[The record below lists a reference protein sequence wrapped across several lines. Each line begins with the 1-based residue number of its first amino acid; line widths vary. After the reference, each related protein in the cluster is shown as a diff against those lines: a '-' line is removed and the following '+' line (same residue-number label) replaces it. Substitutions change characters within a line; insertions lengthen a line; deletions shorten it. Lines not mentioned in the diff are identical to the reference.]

1 MDLKPVAIYDVAAA
15 PVTFD
20 FVKFLAAA
28 RIFFAAQRGSTEFD
42 VVILCDRFRNWS
54 AREKSMSLSERQ
66 WRLHNLLLPILE
78 LAPDVRSIAL
88 TFNRSEVSQLKG
100 DLIYPS
106 GYDAWNPKIPYLD
119 NVINYLYKSTDIPPH
134 LFVAPEQAKEYAKDF
149 LRDLK
154 SPVVF
159 SLRKARYDASRDS
172 LDGLTEDLITEV
184 TAAGHD
190 AVVIPDQE
198 TELGAGFSHESAR
211 LVPEA
216 SHSLALRLALHE
228 QASLTVIPSC
238 GLLGILY
245 LAKKLIPMIIYRPVT
260 AGHAVSSK
268 EALQKLGFNVGEK
281 RGLPWGPD
289 NQHWIWSE
297 DPSLEDLRESLSE
310 LLPASSEA

>member
-1 MDLKPVAIYDVAAA
+1 MDLRPVAIYDVAAA

-119 NVINYLYKSTDIPPH
+119 NAINYLYKSTDIPPH
-134 LFVAPEQAKEYAKDF
+134 LFVAPEQATEYAKNF

-172 LDGLTEDLITEV
+172 IDELTKDLITEV
-184 TAAGHD
+184 T
-190 AVVIPDQE
+190 
-198 TELGAGFSHESAR
+198 ELGMTRWSYPIRR
-211 LVPEA
+211 LNW
-216 SHSLALRLALHE
+216 
-228 QASLTVIPSC
+228 
-238 GLLGILY
+238 G
-245 LAKKLIPMIIYRPVT
+245 
-260 AGHAVSSK
+260 
-268 EALQKLGFNVGEK
+268 
-281 RGLPWGPD
+281 RGLVMSQRG
-289 NQHWIWSE
+289 
-297 DPSLEDLRESLSE
+297 LFLK
-310 LLPASSEA
+310 PATA

>member
-1 MDLKPVAIYDVAAA
+1 MDLRPTAIYDLAAA

-42 VVILCDRFRNWS
+42 VVILCDQFRNWS

-66 WRLHNLLLPILE
+66 WRLHNLLLPVLE

-88 TFNRSEVSQLKG
+88 TFNRREVSQLQA

-119 NVINYLYKSTDIPPH
+119 NAVTYLYESTNLPPH
-134 LFVAPEQAKEYAKDF
+134 LFVAPEQAQEYARDF

-159 SLRKARYDASRDS
+159 SLRTARFDSSRNSIDN
-172 LDGLTEDLITEV
+172 LTSELITEV

-198 TELGAGFSHESAR
+198 AELGARFSHESAR

-245 LAKKLIPMIIYRPVT
+245 LAKTLIPMIIYRPVT
-260 AGHAVSSK
+260 PGHAVASIQ
-268 EALQKLGFNVGEK
+268 ALQQLGFNVGEK
-281 RGLPWGPD
+281 KGLPWSPD

-310 LLPASSEA
+310 LLPASSQA

>member
-1 MDLKPVAIYDVAAA
+1 MTSGAIAVYDVAAA

-28 RIFFAAQRGSTEFD
+28 RMFFAVQRGRTEFD
-42 VVILCDRFRNWS
+42 VIILCDQFRNWS
-54 AREKSMSLSERQ
+54 TREKSMSLSERQ
-66 WRLHNLLLPILE
+66 WRLHNLLLPILQ
-78 LAPDVRSIAL
+78 LTPDVKSISL

-106 GYDAWNPKIPYLD
+106 EYDAWNPKIPYLD
-119 NVINYLYKSTDIPPH
+119 NVINHFYKLTNYPPH
-134 LFVAPEQAKEYAKDF
+134 LFVAPDQARDYAKAL

-159 SLRKARYDASRDS
+159 SLRNARFDKSRNSTDE
-172 LDGLTEDLITEV
+172 LTKDLITEL

-190 AVVIPDQE
+190 TVVIPDQE
-198 TELGAGFSHESAR
+198 TEFGAGFSHECAK

-228 QASLTVIPSC
+228 QASLTIVPSC

-245 LAKKLIPMIIYRPVT
+245 LAKKLIPMIIYKPVT
-260 AGHAVSSK
+260 AGHAVASTK
-268 EALQKLGFNVGEK
+268 ALRELGFNVGDR

-289 NQHWIWSE
+289 NQHWIWNE
-297 DPSLEDLRESLSE
+297 DPRLEDLKDSINE
-310 LLPASSEA
+310 LLHLGR